1 MLGLIAS
8 VILLICKVDRE
19 TVLLVFIGFQLFT
32 LAEIERIRFARDN
45 KARRMLSQA
54 VVKMSEGF
62 KEGFHGERNET
73 DRNRDQDGDGE

>member
-1 MLGLIAS
+1 MLGLIAA
-8 VILLICKVDRE
+8 VILMICKVDRE

-62 KEGFHGERNET
+62 KEGFHGKRNET
-73 DRNRDQDGDGE
+73 DCNRDQDGDGE

>member
-1 MLGLIAS
+1 MLGLIAA
-8 VILLICKVDRE
+8 IIMLFFKVKTT
-19 TVLLVFIGFQLFT
+19 TVLLTFIGFQLFT

-62 KEGFHGERNET
+62 KEGFNGKRNET
-73 DRNRDQDGDGE
+73 DSNRDQDSDGE